1 MTTSEQRKSND
12 SVSKHSSGAL
22 VRIWDFWIRTFH
34 WALAASI
41 TFLLIS
47 GETGFLFF
55 DWHRTVGEFVL
66 LLIAFRIL
74 WSFFGSSNSQLVT
87 LITQPRHA
95 FAHLKLLLTG
105 QTPQERGHNAA
116 GGWAVLFMLLLVSFQ
131 AISGLFIADE
141 DELIEGAFF
150 GVIDFDLSERLLHLH
165 KQNAELLMILV
176 GVHVVI
182 VFLYL
187 IRARQNLITPM
198 ITGRLRWLDDANPPS
213 VRFAANWI
221 GLVLFVACTVLIGWS
236 LGWFRF

>member
-1 MTTSEQRKSND
+1 MLL
-12 SVSKHSSGAL
+12 SGN
-22 VRIWDFWIRTFH
+22 
-34 WALAASI
+34 
-41 TFLLIS
+41 
-47 GETGFLFF
+47 TGFLFF
-55 DWHRTVGEFVL
+55 EWHRRIGEFVL
-66 LLIAFRIL
+66 LLIVFRIL
-74 WSFFGSSNSQLVT
+74 WSFVGSSNSRL
-87 LITQPRHA
+87 LPLLAHPLRA
-95 FAHLKLLLTG
+95 FTHLKHLLSGTV
-105 QTPQERGHNAA
+105 PQERGHNAA